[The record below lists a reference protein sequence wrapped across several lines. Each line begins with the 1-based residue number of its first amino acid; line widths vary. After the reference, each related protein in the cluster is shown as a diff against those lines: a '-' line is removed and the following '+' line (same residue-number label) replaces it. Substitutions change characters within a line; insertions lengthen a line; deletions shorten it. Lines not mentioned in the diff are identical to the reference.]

1 MEWAGVIHL
10 PRNNRGK
17 FKSGGQKTFE
27 QKKQKRKPMLNLGRL
42 DYFKWDLNEIMEKS
56 DMEAEKINT
65 FKANM
70 TAKARQRSIKE
81 AKEYV
86 REVEERGD
94 FSKETADM
102 LCRLL
107 DRYSRMR

>member
-1 MEWAGVIHL
+1 MRRYPTRRW
-10 PRNNRGK
+10 RR
-17 FKSGGQKTFE
+17 
-27 QKKQKRKPMLNLGRL
+27 KKKKEVKKRMLRMRDKELFL
-42 DYFKWDLNEIMEKS
+42 WDLNEIMERS
-56 DMEAEKINT
+56 DMDEEKINT

-94 FSKETADM
+94 FSKETEDQ
-102 LCRLL
+102 LCKLL

>member
-1 MEWAGVIHL
+1 
-10 PRNNRGK
+10 
-17 FKSGGQKTFE
+17 
-27 QKKQKRKPMLNLGRL
+27 MLNLGRL
-42 DYFKWDLNEIMEKS
+42 DYFKWDLNEIMSRS
-56 DMEAEKINT
+56 DMEEEKKNT

-70 TAKARQRSIKE
+70 TAKARQRSIRE

-94 FSKETADM
+94 FSKETGDM

>member
-1 MEWAGVIHL
+1 MSL
-10 PRNNRGK
+10 PPSNQRGK
-17 FKSGGQKTFE
+17 YRSGGFKRQNE
-27 QKKQKRKPMLNLGRL
+27 QKKAKRKPMLNLGRL
-42 DYFKWDLNEIMEKS
+42 DYFKWDLNEIMEAS
-56 DMEAEKINT
+56 DMDTEKINT

-81 AKEYV
+81 AKDYV
-86 REVEERGD
+86 REVEDRGD
-94 FSKETADM
+94 FSKETSDK

>member
-1 MEWAGVIHL
+1 
-10 PRNNRGK
+10 
-17 FKSGGQKTFE
+17 
-27 QKKQKRKPMLNLGRL
+27 MLNLGKL
-42 DYFKWDLNEIMEKS
+42 DYFNWDLNEIMDAS
-56 DMEAEKINT
+56 DMDEEKVNT

-81 AKEYV
+81 AKDFV

-94 FSKETADM
+94 FSRETGDR

-107 DRYSRMR
+107 DRYSRIR

>member
-17 FKSGGQKTFE
+17 FRSGGQRISE
-27 QKKQKRKPMLNLGRL
+27 SKKNKKKPMLNLCRL
-42 DYFKWDLNEIMEKS
+42 DYFNWDLNEIMERS
-56 DMEAEKINT
+56 DMEQEKINT

>member
-1 MEWAGVIHL
+1 M

-17 FKSGGQKTFE
+17 FRSGGQKTFE
-27 QKKQKRKPMLNLGRL
+27 RAKTKRKPMLNLGRL
-42 DYFKWDLNEIMEKS
+42 DYFKWDLNEIMGRS
-56 DMEAEKINT
+56 NMEPEKINT

-86 REVEERGD
+86 IEVEGRED

-102 LCRLL
+102 LLRLL